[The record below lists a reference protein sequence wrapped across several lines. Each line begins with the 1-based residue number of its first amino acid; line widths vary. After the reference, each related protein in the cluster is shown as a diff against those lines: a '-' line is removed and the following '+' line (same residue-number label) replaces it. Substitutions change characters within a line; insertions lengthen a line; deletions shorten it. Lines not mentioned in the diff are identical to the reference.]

1 MEKAK
6 TACCGVEVSVLDG
19 EHFCGHCG
27 QDDPKVVA
35 DATDFV
41 PLTDERILIE
51 GEVVHA
57 KVEKSQWGN
66 LSRCLVL
73 DGRGFKVWGR
83 CICWVDVGQTQR
95 VRFMARVERSDHDPK
110 FGFFKR
116 PSKVE
121 LLEDRSEDLARLDM
135 IETIENLLEL
145 K

>member
-6 TACCGVEVSVLDG
+6 TACCGVEVRFFEDG
-19 EHFCGHCG
+19 PYCYNCGLEF
-27 QDDPKVVA
+27 PKVVA
-35 DATDFV
+35 DAADFV

-57 KVEKSQWGN
+57 KVQKSKWG
-66 LSRCLVL
+66 SDAKCLVL
-73 DGRGFKVWGR
+73 DDRGFKVWGR
-83 CICWVDVGQTQR
+83 LICWVDVGQTQR
-95 VRFMARVERSDHDPK
+95 VRFMARVERSDTDPK

-116 PSKVE
+116 PSKIE

>member
-27 QDDPKVVA
+27 QVDPKVVA
-35 DATDFV
+35 DAADFV

-51 GEVVHA
+51 GEVVHSVV
-57 KVEKSQWGN
+57 KESKFGP
-66 LSRCLVL
+66 SRKCLVL
-73 DGRGFKVWGR
+73 DNRGFKVWGS
-83 CICWVDVGQTQR
+83 CVVWVDEGQTQR
-95 VRFMARVERSDHDPK
+95 VRFMARVERSDSDPK

-121 LLEDRSEDLARLDM
+121 LLEDLSEDLARLDM
-135 IETIENLLEL
+135 IETIENVLEL